1 MWSRMRQR
9 IPGWCERVSNL
20 WLRCVNMNMNMNKNF
35 LLLFIIPRTSWLW
48 SPFLLSD
55 VVNLIIICYVFIT
68 FLIKLFFYALQMPLC
83 LKSNKPLNERF
94 MINHNKATEGWEC
107 EWQMNGK
114 HDDVIETILTCN
126 QTKNQWQDDV
136 ASVNFITLH
145 LL

>member
-1 MWSRMRQR
+1 MWTGVE
-9 IPGWCERVSNL
+9 PVTA
-20 WLRCVNMNMNMNKNF
+20 LREHEHEHEHELSIVI
-35 LLLFIIPRTSWLW
+35 IIPRTSWLW

-68 FLIKLFFYALQMPLC
+68 FLIKPFFYALQMPLC
-83 LKSNKPLNERF
+83 LNSNKPLNERF